1 MPDYFRECVNRYQ
14 KVKGAP
20 VLRPSRTAGL
30 PSTPAQ
36 LADEKLTSPGGL
48 FRDQASSLVMS
59 VMYGARMCAPHLLT
73 PVCELAGWLSR
84 WCPLAD
90 LKLVKL
96 FEAVLGCA
104 DFTLSGIVEHF
115 DMSSLCL
122 EMFADANLAGSET
135 SARSTSGGVVF
146 VVSPS
151 GQTRFP
157 LGWLCQRQTS
167 TSTSTAESEV
177 VSLSK
182 VTSSLLLPLESTW
195 DQLVSRSIKVY
206 GREDNMACIAIVKSG
221 RSTSLRFIAK
231 H

>member
-1 MPDYFRECVNRYQ
+1 
-14 KVKGAP
+14 
-20 VLRPSRTAGL
+20 
-30 PSTPAQ
+30 
-36 LADEKLTSPGGL
+36 
-48 FRDQASSLVMS
+48 
-59 VMYGARMCAPHLLT
+59 
-73 PVCELAGWLSR
+73 
-84 WCPLAD
+84 

-195 DQLVSRSIKVY
+195 DQLVSRPIMVY

-221 RSTSLRFIAK
+221 WSTSLRFIAK
-231 H
+231 HQRVSIASLAEQWSAEHRCLTHIASAQQRADGLTKLMNGQQILRVHAQLGVGPRGLPLSDEFFDFSTAARVDIEPQD